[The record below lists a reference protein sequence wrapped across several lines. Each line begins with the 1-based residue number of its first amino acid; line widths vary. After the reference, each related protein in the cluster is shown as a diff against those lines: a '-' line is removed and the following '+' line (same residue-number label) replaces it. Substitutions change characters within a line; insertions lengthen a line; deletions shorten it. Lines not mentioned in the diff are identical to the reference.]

1 MRNTALLEYDI
12 GQSDW
17 NLPEK
22 QDYISIAEWMKSKC
36 VDGNSICTIEASY
49 PNGCS
54 TTFSLDEFKKNF
66 SSSSAYE
73 NICIHLTEPDI
84 LSFSCTF
91 HPHKSARSISVLG
104 ESITSAETEDLAQ
117 SLKSIVEQLYEKH
130 EAPPLPQ
137 ARPSQP
143 AEMDMPAKVEV
154 TLSETEHSRLDE
166 KESANSKWDKRRLAV
181 EIIKDILIAVI
192 GGFIAKLL

>member
-1 MRNTALLEYDI
+1 MRNSALLEYDI
-12 GQSDW
+12 GQSAW

-22 QDYISIAEWMKSKC
+22 RDFISIAEWMKSKC
-36 VDGNSICTIEASY
+36 ADGNSICTIEASY

-66 SSSSAYE
+66 SSSSTYE
-73 NICIHLTEPDI
+73 SICIHLTEPDT

-117 SLKSIVEQLYEKH
+117 SLKSIVEQLYQKH

-143 AEMDMPAKVEV
+143 AEMDIPAKVEV
-154 TLSETEHSRLDE
+154 TLSETEHNRLDE
-166 KESANSKWDKRRLAV
+166 KEAANSKWDKKRLII
-181 EIIKDILIAVI
+181 EILKDAGLVFV
-192 GGFIAKLL
+192 GFLLNKLF